1 MVPRSQLIYRYL
13 HVAVSMAVDLHMDH
27 DPSIVARRSPNASE
41 VGLPL
46 NGDVSSNR
54 LSEAYRTALGCFY
67 LSSV

>member
-13 HVAVSMAVDLHMDH
+13 HVAVSMAVDLHMDQ
-27 DPSIVARRSPNASE
+27 DPSIMARHSLSASE
-41 VGLPL
+41 ISLPL
-46 NGDVSSNR
+46 NDDDFSNR

>member
-13 HVAVSMAVDLHMDH
+13 HVAISMAVDLHMDQ
-27 DPSIVARRSPNASE
+27 DPSIVARLSSNASE
-41 VGLPL
+41 VDLPL
-46 NGDVSSNR
+46 NGDVSFNR